1 MENRLIDYFISLVK
15 IDSESRNEL
24 AMAERMRDDLTEMGA
39 QVVFDDAHAKTKGNI
54 GNLIARFPG
63 KVEKK
68 PLLLCAHLDTVKP
81 GKGIK
86 PVIKDGRVFSDGTTI
101 LGGDDKS
108 GIAEIVEAIRRLQ
121 EEHFDYAPIEV
132 LLTIS
137 EEIGLLGAKN
147 LDYSLLNAKVGYALD
162 SHRIGS
168 ATIQAPSLNVIEIK
182 VIGKEAHSGSCPE
195 KGINAI
201 KVAAE
206 AIAKL
211 KLGRIDKETTANI
224 GKISG
229 GLANNII
236 PNTVSLS
243 GEIRSHSE
251 EKLEKVTNE
260 IIRTFEKTAQKYQ
273 VNLDGKVY
281 KAKVD
286 IKVDRD
292 FSAMKID
299 SNEQIVQIALK
310 AAKNIGIEPGIE
322 IGSGGSDSNIFYD
335 KGIKIPI
342 LGTGMRDVHTLDEN
356 ISINDLESGTRWIME
371 IIKEYSRI

>member
-39 QVVFDDAHAKTKGNI
+39 QVVFDDAHVKAKGSI
-54 GNLIARFPG
+54 GNLIAKFPG

-68 PLLLCAHLDTVKP
+68 PLLFCAHLDTVKP

-86 PVIKDGRVFSDGTTI
+86 PVIKNGKIFSDGTTI
-101 LGGDDKS
+101 LGSDDKS

-132 LLTIS
+132 LFTIS

-147 LDYSLLNAKVGYALD
+147 LDYSLLNAKMGYALD

-168 ATIQAPSLNVIEIK
+168 ATIQAPSLNVIEVK
-182 VIGKEAHSGSCPE
+182 VIGKAAHSGACPE
-195 KGINAI
+195 RGINAI
-201 KVAAE
+201 QVAAK
-206 AIAKL
+206 AISKL
-211 KLGRIDKETTANI
+211 KLGRIDEETTANI
-224 GKISG
+224 GKING

-243 GEIRSHSE
+243 GEVRSHSE

-273 VNLDGKVY
+273 INIDGKVY

-292 FSAMKID
+292 FPAMKID
-299 SNEQIVQIALK
+299 TNEQIVQIALK
-310 AAKNIGIEPGIE
+310 AAKNIGIEPRIE
-322 IGSGGSDSNIFYD
+322 IGGGGSDANIFYEH
-335 KGIKIPI
+335 GLCMPI

-356 ISINDLESGTRWIME
+356 ISINDLENGTRWIME
-371 IIKEYSRI
+371 IIKEYNKK

>member
-1 MENRLIDYFISLVK
+1 MKNRLVDYFISLVK
-15 IDSESRNEL
+15 IDSESKNEF
-24 AMAERMRDDLTEMGA
+24 AMAERMRDDLMKMGA
-39 QVVFDDAHAKTKGNI
+39 QVIFDDAHARTKGNI
-54 GNLIARFPG
+54 GNLIAKFPG
-63 KVEKK
+63 RIEKE

-86 PVIKDGRVFSDGTTI
+86 PVIKNGKIFSDGTTI
-101 LGGDDKS
+101 LGTDDKS

-147 LDYSLLNAKVGYALD
+147 LDYSLLNAKTGYALD

-182 VIGKEAHSGSCPE
+182 VIGKEAHSGACPE
-195 KGINAI
+195 RGINAI
-201 KVAAE
+201 ELAAE
-206 AIAKL
+206 AISKL

-224 GKISG
+224 GKING
-229 GLANNII
+229 GVANNII
-236 PNTVSLS
+236 PNIVSLS
-243 GEIRSHSE
+243 GEVRSHSE

-260 IIRTFEKTAQKYQ
+260 IIRTFEETAQKYQ
-273 VNLDGKVY
+273 LNLDGKVY

-292 FSAMKID
+292 FPAMKID

-310 AAKNIGIEPGIE
+310 AAKNINIEPKVE
-322 IGSGGSDSNIFYD
+322 ISGGGSDANIFYS
-335 KGIKIPI
+335 KGIKVPV

-356 ISINDLESGTRWIME
+356 ISIEDLENGTCWIME
-371 IIKEYSRI
+371 IIKEYSKL